1 MSTETVQRRGPLVA
15 VKLAALRTDSV
26 GVVAG
31 SRSLKLRRAD
41 TCVSCG
47 AALAA
52 GTVAYWDAGAK
63 TVACLTCRGETTSV
77 SEARAPED
85 VSVAPRELDRGTAG
99 ASARR
104 RYERLHKR
112 REQAAKD
119 RMGKRLGGFY
129 LTLSTEPQSTVA
141 WAQGARGERLLGE
154 YLEKLHDDE
163 TVVVLH
169 DRRIPGSRANV
180 DHIAVMR
187 SGGVWA
193 IDAKNYTGKVQRI
206 DKGGWFSTDER
217 LFVGRRDCTKLVAG
231 MAKQVDAIKHAL
243 GEPVMQEFDVTVK
256 AALCFVDAEWSLFA
270 KPFALDGVWI
280 GWAKALGTRLQ
291 TEGALAPEHVQLLA
305 RRVAEALPP
314 A

>member
-1 MSTETVQRRGPLVA
+1 M
-15 VKLAALRTDSV
+15 
-26 GVVAG
+26 AG

-41 TCVSCG
+41 ICVSCG
-47 AALAA
+47 VGLAA
-52 GTVAYWDAGAK
+52 GTVAYWDAEAK
-63 TVACLTCRGETTSV
+63 TVTCITCWGENAPV
-77 SEARAPED
+77 LEATGTED
-85 VSVAPRELDRGTAG
+85 PPVAPSELDRGTAG

-104 RYERLHKR
+104 RYERLHDERVK
-112 REQAAKD
+112 AAKA
-119 RMGKRLGGFY
+119 RLGKRLGGLY
-129 LTLSTEPQSTVA
+129 LALSSEPQSTVA

-180 DHIAVMR
+180 DHIAVTR

-217 LFVGRRDCTKLVAG
+217 LYVGRRDCSKLVAA
-231 MAKQVDAIKHAL
+231 MAKQMEAIKSAI

-256 AALCFVDAEWSLFA
+256 AGLCFVDAEWSLFV
-270 KPFALDGVWI
+270 KPYALDGVWV

-291 TEGALAPEHVQLLA
+291 AEGALAPEHVRLLA

>member
-1 MSTETVQRRGPLVA
+1 
-15 VKLAALRTDSV
+15 
-26 GVVAG
+26 VAG
-31 SRSLKLRRAD
+31 SRSLTLRRAD

-47 AALAA
+47 VALAA
-52 GTVAYWDAGAK
+52 GTVAYWDAEAK
-63 TVACLTCRGETTSV
+63 TVTCLACRDESTSV
-77 SEARAPED
+77 PAATAPDEEP
-85 VSVAPRELDRGTAG
+85 AAARELDRGTAG

-104 RYERLHKR
+104 RYERLHEQ
-112 REQAAKD
+112 REQVARD
-119 RMGKRLGGFY
+119 RFGKRLGGLY
-129 LTLSTEPQSTVA
+129 LALSTEPQSTVA

-154 YLEKLHDDE
+154 YLEKLHDDA
-163 TVVVLH
+163 TVIVLH

-180 DHIAVMR
+180 DHVAITR
-187 SGGVWA
+187 DGGVWA

-217 LFVGRRDCTKLVAG
+217 LYVGRRDCSKLVAG
-231 MAKQVDAIKHAL
+231 MAKQVEAINRAI
-243 GEPVMQEFDVTVK
+243 GEPVMQEFDVTVR

-291 TEGALAPEHVQLLA
+291 AEGALAPEHVRLLA
-305 RRVAEALPP
+305 RRVADALPP

>member
-1 MSTETVQRRGPLVA
+1 
-15 VKLAALRTDSV
+15 
-26 GVVAG
+26 VAG

-52 GTVAYWDAGAK
+52 GTVAYWDAEAK
-63 TVACLTCRGETTSV
+63 TVTCLTCRSETTPA
-77 SEARAPED
+77 SEAPAPED
-85 VSVAPRELDRGTAG
+85 LPVAPPELERGTAG

-104 RYERLHKR
+104 RYERLHEQ
-112 REQAAKD
+112 REQAARD
-119 RMGKRLGGFY
+119 GLGKRLGGLY
-129 LTLSTEPQSTVA
+129 LALSTERQSTVA

-154 YLEKLHDDE
+154 YLEKLHDDA
-163 TVVVLH
+163 TVIVLH

-180 DHIAVMR
+180 DHIAITR

-206 DKGGWFSTDER
+206 DKGGWFSADER
-217 LFVGRRDCTKLVAG
+217 LYVGRRDCSQLVAG
-231 MAKQVDAIKHAL
+231 MAKQVEAL
-243 GEPVMQEFDVTVK
+243 RRAFGEPVMHEFDVAVR

-280 GWAKALGTRLQ
+280 GWAKALGRRLEA
-291 TEGALAPEHVQLLA
+291 EGPLAPEHVQLLA
-305 RRVAEALPP
+305 RQVAETLPP

>member
-1 MSTETVQRRGPLVA
+1 
-15 VKLAALRTDSV
+15 
-26 GVVAG
+26 VAG

-41 TCVSCG
+41 TCVACR

-52 GTVAYWDAGAK
+52 GTVAYWDAEAK
-63 TVACLTCRGETTSV
+63 TVTCLTCRGETTSV
-77 SEARAPED
+77 SEAQAPED
-85 VSVAPRELDRGTAG
+85 VPLAPRELDRGTAG

-104 RYERLHKR
+104 RYERLHNQPK
-112 REQAAKD
+112 QAARD
-119 RMGKRLGGFY
+119 RLGKRLGALY
-129 LTLSTEPQSTVA
+129 LTLSSEPQSTVA

-154 YLEKLHDDE
+154 YLEKLHDDA
-163 TVVVLH
+163 TVIVLH

-180 DHIAVMR
+180 DHIAVTR

-217 LFVGRRDCTKLVAG
+217 LYVGRRECSKLVAG
-231 MAKQVDAIKHAL
+231 MAKQVRAIKRAI
-243 GEPVMQEFDVTVK
+243 GEPEMQEFDVTVK

-270 KPFALDGVWI
+270 KPSALDGVWI
-280 GWAKALGTRLQ
+280 GWAKALGTRLRA
-291 TEGALAPEHVQLLA
+291 EGALAPEHVRLLA
-305 RRVAEALPP
+305 RLVAEALPR

>member
-1 MSTETVQRRGPLVA
+1 
-15 VKLAALRTDSV
+15 
-26 GVVAG
+26 VAG

-52 GTVAYWDAGAK
+52 GVVAYWDAEAK
-63 TVACLTCRGETTSV
+63 TVTCLTCRGEAASL
-77 SEARAPED
+77 SEARAPKE
-85 VSVAPRELDRGTAG
+85 VPAAPRDLDRGTAG

-104 RYERLHKR
+104 RYERLHEQ
-112 REQAAKD
+112 RELVARD
-119 RMGKRLGGFY
+119 RLGKRLGGLY
-129 LTLSTEPQSTVA
+129 LALSAEPQSTAA

-154 YLEKLHDDE
+154 YLEKLHDNA
-163 TVVVLH
+163 TVIVLH

-180 DHIAVMR
+180 DHIAVTR
-187 SGGVWA
+187 GGGVWA

-217 LFVGRRDCTKLVAG
+217 LCVGGRDCSKLVAG
-231 MAKQVDAIKHAL
+231 MAKQVEAIKMAI
-243 GEPVMQEFDVTVK
+243 GEPVMQEFDVTVR

-270 KPFALDGVWI
+270 KPFALNGVWI

-291 TEGALAPEHVQLLA
+291 AEGMLAPEHVRLLA

>member
-1 MSTETVQRRGPLVA
+1 M
-15 VKLAALRTDSV
+15 
-26 GVVAG
+26 AG

-41 TCVSCG
+41 TCISCG

-52 GTVAYWDAGAK
+52 GTVAYWDAEAK
-63 TVACLTCRGETTSV
+63 TVTCLTCRGETTSV
-77 SEARAPED
+77 SEAARAPED
-85 VSVAPRELDRGTAG
+85 LPVAPRELDRGTAG

-104 RYERLHKR
+104 RYERLHEQ
-112 REQAAKD
+112 REQVARD
-119 RMGKRLGGFY
+119 RLGKRLGGLY
-129 LTLSTEPQSTVA
+129 LALSTEPQSTVA

-154 YLEKLHDDE
+154 YLEKLHDDA
-163 TVVVLH
+163 TVIVLH

-180 DHIAVMR
+180 DHIAVTR
-187 SGGVWA
+187 DGGVWA

-217 LFVGRRDCTKLVAG
+217 LYVGRRDCSKLVAG
-231 MAKQVDAIKHAL
+231 MAKQVEAIKRAI
-243 GEPVMQEFDVTVK
+243 GEPEMQEFDVTVR

-291 TEGALAPEHVQLLA
+291 AEGALAPEHVRLLA

>member
-1 MSTETVQRRGPLVA
+1 M
-15 VKLAALRTDSV
+15 
-26 GVVAG
+26 AG

-47 AALAA
+47 VALAA
-52 GTVAYWDAGAK
+52 GTVANWDAEAK
-63 TVACLTCRGETTSV
+63 TVTCLACRGESTSV
-77 SEARAPED
+77 PVAPAPEE
-85 VSVAPRELDRGTAG
+85 APAAARELERGTAG

-104 RYERLHKR
+104 RYERLHEQ
-112 REQAAKD
+112 REQAA
-119 RMGKRLGGFY
+119 RNRLGRRLGGLY
-129 LTLSTEPQSTVA
+129 LALSTEPLSTVA

-154 YLEKLHDDE
+154 YLEKLHDDS
-163 TVVVLH
+163 TVIVFH

-180 DHIAVMR
+180 DHIAVTR
-187 SGGVWA
+187 GGGIWA
-193 IDAKNYTGKVQRI
+193 LDAKNYTGRMQRI

-217 LFVGRRDCTKLVAG
+217 LYVGRRDCSRLVAG
-231 MAKQVDAIKHAL
+231 MAKQVEAVKRAI
-243 GEPVMQEFDVTVK
+243 GESVMQEFDVTVR

-280 GWAKALGTRLQ
+280 GWAKALGARLQ
-291 TEGALAPEHVQLLA
+291 AEGALAPEHVRLLA

>member
-1 MSTETVQRRGPLVA
+1 MPA
-15 VKLAALRTDSV
+15 
-26 GVVAG
+26 

-52 GTVAYWDAGAK
+52 GTVACWDAKAR
-63 TVACLTCRGETTSV
+63 TVTCLICRAETAQTM
-77 SEARAPED
+77 EATGTGGPSAA
-85 VSVAPRELDRGTAG
+85 SRELDRGTAG

-104 RYERLHKR
+104 RYERLHEQ
-112 REQAAKD
+112 REQMARD
-119 RMGKRLGGFY
+119 QLGTRLGALY
-129 LTLSTEPQSTVA
+129 LALSSEPQSTTA
-141 WAQGARGERLLGE
+141 WAQGALGERLLGE

-180 DHIAVMR
+180 DHIAVTR
-187 SGGVWA
+187 GAGVWA
-193 IDAKNYTGKVQRI
+193 IDAKNYAGKVQRI
-206 DKGGWFSTDER
+206 DKGGWFSKDER
-217 LFVGRRDCTKLVAG
+217 LYVGRRDCSKLVVG
-231 MAKQVDAIKHAL
+231 MAKQVDAISNAI
-243 GEPVMQEFDVTVK
+243 GEPVMQEFDVTVR

-280 GWAKALGTRLQ
+280 GWAKALGGCLQ
-291 TEGALAPEHVQLLA
+291 AEGTLVPEHVRLLA